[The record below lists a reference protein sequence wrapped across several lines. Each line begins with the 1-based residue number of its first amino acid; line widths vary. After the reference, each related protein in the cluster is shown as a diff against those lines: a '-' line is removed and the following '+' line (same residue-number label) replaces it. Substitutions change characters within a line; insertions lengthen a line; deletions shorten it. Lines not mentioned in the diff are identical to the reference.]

1 MSANHVVLI
10 VDDDPRFRKVLY
22 DILQGK
28 GYIPISVATGRAAL
42 DRAADRVPSVALIDL
57 RLEDMS
63 GLEVMGEIK
72 KCSPT
77 TQCIL
82 LTGYASQASAI
93 EAINLGAYSYVQK
106 PYDLEQLLI
115 TVRRAI
121 EKREAGRDLQESEE
135 KYRTLVE
142 QANDGIVIVQD
153 GLLKYANPRLTEI
166 TGYTIEEVMDTPF
179 INYIYPDERPTAV
192 DRYHRRMAGEEVSTI
207 YESAIRHREGRRVE
221 VELNAGTTTFEGKLA
236 DLIIIRDITERKRV
250 ERELQQSL
258 KKLRRALD
266 DTVHT
271 LTSVIEMRDPYTA
284 GHQRRVTELACA
296 IARGMGLSEDRIEG
310 LRMAGL
316 IHDIGK
322 ISIPAEVLSKPGKLN
337 ELEWGMIKT
346 HPEVGYNILKSVEF
360 PWPVAQIVLQ
370 HHERMNGSGYPQG
383 LSGDEIMLEAR
394 ILAVADVVEAMASHR
409 PYRGPLGVDE
419 ALEEISQK
427 RGTLYAIEVV
437 GTCLKLFTEGAVA
450 LE

>member
-1 MSANHVVLI
+1 MSTNHIVLI
-10 VDDDPRFRKVLY
+10 VDDDPSFRKVLY
-22 DILQGK
+22 DILQDK
-28 GYIPISVATGRAAL
+28 GYIPISVATGKAAL
-42 DRAADRVPSVALIDL
+42 DRVADRVPSVALIDL

-77 TQCIL
+77 TQSIL

-106 PYDLEQLLI
+106 PYDIEQLLV
-115 TVRRAI
+115 TVRRAV
-121 EKREAGRDLQESEE
+121 EKREAARDLRESEE

-166 TGYTIEEVMDTPF
+166 TSYAIEEVMDTPF
-179 INYIYPDERPTAV
+179 INYIYPDERSTAV
-192 DRYHRRMAGEEVSTI
+192 DRYNRRMAGEKISAI
-207 YESAIRHREGRRVE
+207 YESAIRLRDGRRID
-221 VELNAGTTTFEGKLA
+221 VELNAGATTFEGKLA
-236 DLIIIRDITERKRV
+236 DLIIIRDITERRRV
-250 ERELQQSL
+250 EGELQQSL

-266 DTVHT
+266 DTVHA

-296 IARGMGLSEDRIEG
+296 IARGMDLSEDRIEG
-310 LRMAGL
+310 LLMAGL

-346 HPEVGYNILKSVEF
+346 HPEVGYDILKTVEF

-370 HHERMNGSGYPQG
+370 HHERMDGSGYPQG

-419 ALEEISQK
+419 ALEEVSQK
-427 RGTLYAIEVV
+427 RGTLYAVEVV
-437 GTCLKLFTEGAVA
+437 ETCLKLFTDGVVA